1 MSGEIRG
8 AGGEVVD
15 KDLFSIALKQDEL
28 GEKLGKGIPR
38 GTSMLLEGEIG
49 SGRSVL
55 CQRMLYGFLFNGHSA
70 TYVSTEQTM
79 KGFIEQMYSLDYR
92 ISKHLQNGSLT
103 FFPVYPLIGN
113 TVTRSDFIEKLTT
126 SPALYQHDVLVID
139 SLSTLT
145 QNRLDEASAVKLMA
159 FLKKMN
165 KMGKTVIMTIEANT
179 PGVDTLRLST
189 DMYLCLTMKAT
200 GQGINR
206 IINVKRFLRARK
218 TVTEVIRFRIEPK
231 IGMIIEITEVSG

>member
-1 MSGEIRG
+1 MSGETRG
-8 AGGEVVD
+8 AGGEVLD

-28 GEKLGKGIPR
+28 AEKLGKGIPR

-79 KGFIEQMYSLDYR
+79 KGFIEQMYSLDYKV
-92 ISKHLQNGSLT
+92 SKYLQNGSLT
-103 FFPVYPLIGN
+103 FFPVYPIIGN
-113 TVTRSDFIEKLTT
+113 TVTRSNFIDKLTT
-126 SPALYQHDVLVID
+126 SPALYEHDVLFID

-145 QNRLDEASAVKLMA
+145 QNRLEETSAVKLMA

>member
-28 GEKLGKGIPR
+28 AEKLGKGIPR

-92 ISKHLQNGSLT
+92 ISKYLQNGSLT

-113 TVTRSDFIEKLTT
+113 TVARSDFIEKLTT
-126 SPALYQHDVLVID
+126 SPALYEHDVLVID

-145 QNRLDEASAVKLMA
+145 QNRLDETSAVKLMA

-165 KMGKTVIMTIEANT
+165 KMGKTVIMTVEAST

>member
-1 MSGEIRG
+1 MSGETRG
-8 AGGEVVD
+8 AGGEVLD

-28 GEKLGKGIPR
+28 AEKLGKGIPR

-79 KGFIEQMYSLDYR
+79 KGFIEQMYSLDYKV
-92 ISKHLQNGSLT
+92 SKYLQNGSLT
-103 FFPVYPLIGN
+103 FFPVYPIIGN
-113 TVTRSDFIEKLTT
+113 TVTRSNFIDKLTT
-126 SPALYQHDVLVID
+126 SPALYEHDILFID

-145 QNRLDEASAVKLMA
+145 QNRLEETSAVKLMA

>member
-1 MSGEIRG
+1 MSGEIRA

-55 CQRMLYGFLFNGHSA
+55 CQRMIYGFLFNGHSA

-92 ISKHLQNGSLT
+92 ISKYLQNGSLT

-113 TVTRSDFIEKLTT
+113 TVARSDFIEKLTT
-126 SPALYQHDVLVID
+126 SPALYEHDVLVID

-145 QNRLDEASAVKLMA
+145 QNRLDETSAVKLMA

-165 KMGKTVIMTIEANT
+165 KLGKTVIMTVEGST

-206 IINVKRFLRARK
+206 VINVKRFLRARK
-218 TVTEVIRFRIEPK
+218 TVTDVIRFRIEPK
-231 IGMIIEITEVSG
+231 VGMIIEITEVSG

>member
-1 MSGEIRG
+1 MSGELRG
-8 AGGEVVD
+8 AGGEVVS
-15 KDLFSIALKQDEL
+15 KDFFSMALKQDEL
-28 GEKLGKGIPR
+28 AEKLGKGIPR
-38 GTSMLLEGEIG
+38 GTNMLLEGEIG

-55 CQRMLYGFLFNGHSA
+55 CQRMIYGLLFNGHSA

-79 KGFIEQMYSLDYR
+79 KGFIEQMYSLEYK
-92 ISKHLQNGSLT
+92 ISKYLQNGSLT

-113 TVTRSDFIEKLTT
+113 TVTRADFIDKLTT

-145 QNRLDEASAVKLMA
+145 QNRLDETSTVKLMA

-165 KMGKTVIMTIEANT
+165 KLGKTVIMTVEPNT
-179 PGVDTLRLST
+179 SGVDTLRLAT
-189 DMYLCLTMKAT
+189 DMYLSLTMKAT

-206 IINVKRFLRARK
+206 IINVKRFLRANK
-218 TVTEVIRFRIEPK
+218 TVTEVIRFRIEPR

>member
-1 MSGEIRG
+1 MSGDTKASDSESK
-8 AGGEVVD
+8 D
-15 KDLFSIALKQDEL
+15 KDLFSMALKQDEL
-28 GEKLGKGIPR
+28 AEKLGKGIPR

-79 KGFIEQMYSLDYR
+79 KGFIDQMWSLDYKV
-92 ISKHLQNGSLT
+92 SKYLQNGSLT

-113 TVTRSDFIEKLTT
+113 TVARSDFIDKLTS
-126 SPALYQHDVLVID
+126 SPALYEHDVLFID

-145 QNRLDEASAVKLMA
+145 QNRLDENSAVKLMA

-165 KMGKTVIMTIEANT
+165 KMGKTVIMTIESNT

-189 DMYLCLTMKAT
+189 EMYICLTMKAT

-206 IINVKRFLRARK
+206 IINVKRFMRARK

>member
-1 MSGEIRG
+1 MSGDTRAPASESI
-8 AGGEVVD
+8 D

-28 GEKLGKGIPR
+28 ADKLGKWIPR
-38 GTSMLLEGEIG
+38 GTNMLLEGEIG

-55 CQRMLYGFLFNGHSA
+55 CQRMCYGFLFNGHSA
-70 TYVSTEQTM
+70 TYVSTEQTI
-79 KGFIEQMYSLDYR
+79 KGFIDQMWSLDYKV
-92 ISKHLQNGSLT
+92 SKYLQNGALT

-113 TVTRSDFIEKLTT
+113 TVTRADFIEKLTT
-126 SPALYQHDVLVID
+126 SPALYTHDVLIID

-145 QNRLDEASAVKLMA
+145 QNRLDENSAVKLMA

-165 KMGKTVIMTIEANT
+165 KLGKSVIMTVEANT

-189 DMYLCLTMKAT
+189 DVYMTLTMKAT

-206 IINVKRFLRARK
+206 VINVKRFMRARK
-218 TVTEVIRFRIEPK
+218 TVTEIIRFRIEPK

>member
-55 CQRMLYGFLFNGHSA
+55 CQRMLYGFLFNGHSV

-126 SPALYQHDVLVID
+126 SPALYKHDVLVID

>member
-1 MSGEIRG
+1 MSGELRS
-8 AGGEVVD
+8 AGGEVIN
-15 KDLFSIALKQDEL
+15 KDLFSMALKQDEL
-28 GEKLGKGIPR
+28 AEKLGKGIPR

-55 CQRMLYGFLFNGHSA
+55 CQRMIYGFLFNGHSA

-79 KGFIEQMYSLDYR
+79 KGFIEQMYSLDYK
-92 ISKHLQNGSLT
+92 ISKYLQNGDLT

-113 TVTRSDFIEKLTT
+113 TVTRADFIDKLTS
-126 SPALYQHDVLVID
+126 SPSLYKHDVLVID

-145 QNRLDEASAVKLMA
+145 QNRLDETSAVKLMA

-165 KMGKTVIMTIEANT
+165 KLGKTVIMTVEPNT
-179 PGVDTLRLST
+179 SGVDTLRLAT
-189 DMYLCLTMKAT
+189 DMYLSLTMKAT

-206 IINVKRFLRARK
+206 IINVKRFLRANK
-218 TVTEVIRFRIEPK
+218 TVTEVIRFRIEPR

>member
-1 MSGEIRG
+1 MSGELRS
-8 AGGEVVD
+8 AGGEVIN
-15 KDLFSIALKQDEL
+15 KDLFSMALKQDEL
-28 GEKLGKGIPR
+28 AEKLGKGIPR

-55 CQRMLYGFLFNGHSA
+55 CQRMAYGFLFNGHSA

-79 KGFIEQMYSLDYR
+79 KGFIEQMYSLDYK
-92 ISKHLQNGSLT
+92 ISKYLQNGDLT

-113 TVTRSDFIEKLTT
+113 TVTRADFIDKLTS
-126 SPALYQHDVLVID
+126 SPSLYKHDVLVID

-145 QNRLDEASAVKLMA
+145 QNRLDETSAVKLMA

-165 KMGKTVIMTIEANT
+165 KLGKTVIMTVEPNT
-179 PGVDTLRLST
+179 SGVDTLRLAT
-189 DMYLCLTMKAT
+189 DMYLSLTMKAT

-206 IINVKRFLRARK
+206 IINVKRFLRANK
-218 TVTEVIRFRIEPK
+218 TVTEVIRFRIEPR

>member
-79 KGFIEQMYSLDYR
+79 KGFIEQMYSLDYKM
-92 ISKHLQNGSLT
+92 SKHLQNGSLT

-113 TVTRSDFIEKLTT
+113 TVTRSNFIDKLTT
-126 SPALYQHDVLVID
+126 SPALYEHDVLVID